1 MGQALQTSVVFL
13 IQQDGKYLFL
23 EHSETTEKVKAY
35 HLPKGFVQKDEL
47 IMNCAVRVLSEQ
59 FSVIVDKT
67 DLRLKMIHQT
77 ENGFYFIFKVAP
89 ELLQNH
95 NTNNKFLNPQM
106 PLISNESKELLQASG
121 IN

>member
-1 MGQALQTSVVFL
+1 MGQSSQTSVVFL
-13 IQQDGKYLFL
+13 IQKDGKCLFL
-23 EHSETTEKVKAY
+23 EHPETTEKVKAY

-59 FSVIVDKT
+59 FSVIVDKI

-121 IN
+121 II